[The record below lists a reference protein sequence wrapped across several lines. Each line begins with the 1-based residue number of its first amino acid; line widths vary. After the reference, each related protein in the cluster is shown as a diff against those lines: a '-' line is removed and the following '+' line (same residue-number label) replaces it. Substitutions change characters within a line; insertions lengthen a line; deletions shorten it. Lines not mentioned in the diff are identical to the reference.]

1 METLTS
7 SLTKQLGFDLSE
19 AVENQRKQTIGSSFI
34 EKKSDGLLGLQFG
47 KKGNANATSRENSP
61 QGLNPFGPQ
70 NPIGTRGAMAAS
82 VLVTGSTNH
91 RKPALGQALEP
102 INSLRIGPIGNDA
115 LSAIDDAITAN
126 EQDTVQDERV
136 DSDNGNQNIY
146 KYGAAEVEV
155 VSDEAIEPGCD
166 GDDKFKISV
175 LTHEEQAE
183 LLKSSI
189 AKRASMLEAEGARKS
204 QLEAQVVAIPEN
216 AQEDVEMIHS
226 PEK

>member
-47 KKGNANATSRENSP
+47 KKEKGNANTSSRESSP

-70 NPIGTRGAMAAS
+70 VPIGTRGPMAAS

-91 RKPALGQALEP
+91 RRPALGAALEP
-102 INSLRIGPIGNDA
+102 INSLRMGPLGNDA

-126 EQDTVQDERV
+126 EQDTVQDEKV

-146 KYGAAEVEV
+146 TQGVAEVED
-155 VSDEAIEPGCD
+155 VSDGAIEPGCD

-175 LTHEEQAE
+175 LTNEE
-183 LLKSSI
+183 
-189 AKRASMLEAEGARKS
+189 
-204 QLEAQVVAIPEN
+204 
-216 AQEDVEMIHS
+216 
-226 PEK
+226 